1 MADDEEDDQCIVAA
15 ASLEEKHKKDTNYL
29 CRNRRGWTSYS
40 RVTAYYHT
48 LEPHPPG
55 APALTIKLNE
65 LDLSTT
71 PQQYNDTNLPQIH
84 RPYPIRVDCYG
95 SRRG

>member
-29 CRNRRGWTSYS
+29 RRNRRWTY
-40 RVTAYYHT
+40 RLLPYL

-95 SRRG
+95 SRRGGWR